1 MPLSTEFLFHTWMQ
15 ALDDRWQSL
24 PERDLTQST
33 DLFHQL
39 CTAYQSPTRHYHTLE
54 HLQQMFKQLEF
65 IQVHDNASVTLTIW
79 FHDSVYETQASDNE
93 EKSAQW
99 AIDALSTLG
108 LPTVKIDR
116 IAQLI
121 RMTQTHQANSDDR
134 DAQVL
139 LDCDLSILGTMPE
152 EYDRYA
158 DAIRQEY
165 AWVSDEEYRVG
176 RSRVLQAFLDRD
188 RLYQLPDFRSQE
200 SQARQNL
207 TRELQMRLQMRC

>member
-1 MPLSTEFLFHTWMQ
+1 MPISTEFLFHTWMQ

-39 CTAYQSPTRHYHTLE
+39 CAAYRSPTRYYHTLE
-54 HLQQMFKQLEF
+54 HLQQMFKQLEG
-65 IQVHDNASVTLTIW
+65 IQVHDNASIMLAIW
-79 FHDSVYETQASDNE
+79 FHDSIYETQANDNE

-99 AIDALSTLG
+99 AIEALSTLG
-108 LPTVKIDR
+108 LSAVKIDR

-176 RSRVLQAFLDRD
+176 RSRVLQAFLERD

-207 TRELQMRLQMRC
+207 TRELQTRLQT